1 MDADVAR
8 WARARVARKVA
19 VTMRTVAVLLA
30 VTVLAAGVGQ
40 DQWIIV
46 GLLEAAAVARVP
58 WHLILSVGVVTV
70 GAGPVVERHKA
81 FDFLSAMLFF

>member
-1 MDADVAR
+1 LDADVAR

-70 GAGPVVERHKA
+70 GAGPVVERHEA
-81 FDFLSAMLFF
+81 FDVLSTMLFF